1 MRLRGCELCV
11 ICNLCLRVC
20 KGRLAF
26 VKVDPVPGLEFSLG
40 LGFLLCMFLVVTVI
54 I

>member
-1 MRLRGCELCV
+1 MRLRGGEFCV
-11 ICNLCLRVC
+11 ICNLSLRVC
-20 KGRLAF
+20 KGRSAS
-26 VKVDPVPGLEFSLG
+26 VKADLVPGLCFLVG